1 MADVNVNIRGRD
13 DGLGEMLSSLREKVR
28 ELGTENE
35 RFNNL
40 GNFTHTEQR
49 RIVSS
54 TADDTYR
61 AEEKRI
67 RDEYNEIRRQNVA
80 DFSKV
85 EADFSSGKISSKEFE
100 EQKRRFGEAQQEAKT
115 SEEQELKKA
124 QKDMTILVRNIYREM
139 VDSKKIEREH
149 RQRDREEFGSGK
161 VANLNIEN
169 ESLKRRLEGATTQEE
184 KDRLNALILEN
195 ESRLSEM
202 DGGGIGGSTAK
213 GIMNAT
219 GMMRNAQGGN
229 ISGMVAQGGGILTEA
244 LGGLA
249 TTAGAI
255 AASVT
260 AVIGVGL
267 AGMNTASKMMENATD
282 LASLRGTGWN
292 SYQTQQALMD
302 QALEGVGGMGIDV
315 GLDVNQ
321 LMQAASGK
329 ARRTGIAGNAL
340 ERTVN
345 DAAIK
350 RAFGVDVA
358 GFDQFQRFNTTRD
371 ESSDVAL
378 DILNVLNQINRSSLK
393 EGDLATFGEKIQTT
407 QTLME
412 IQRSKR
418 DLIDTDK
425 SLRVLAGFESI
436 GLSEKGEK
444 AGTFLQQTIQGL
456 GEGGGDNAMLF
467 KYEAA
472 MRAHPELR
480 NDPLALRKFV
490 RWSSDDPEYMSEYF
504 KYMGQVTEGN
514 EMAFYDAMDATFP
527 IESLKDYELYKN
539 LSKGNTAANR
549 ILEGDQKLSGMR
561 SGTMT
566 QESAIEESSQMIGS
580 MAYGTGILKEMW
592 QESSVWMQDMFNL
605 LSGKEGINVN
615 VVKNTTGSLKIDPTK
630 TFPK

>member
-1 MADVNVNIRGRD
+1 MADVNVNIKGRD

-67 RDEYNEIRRQNVA
+67 RDEYNEIRRQNTA
-80 DFSKV
+80 DFGKA
-85 EADFSSGKISSKEFE
+85 EADFGSGKISSKEFE
-100 EQKRRFGEAQQEAKT
+100 EQKRRFGEAQQEART
-115 SEEQELKKA
+115 SEEQELKQA

-149 RQRDREEFGSGK
+149 KQRDREEFGSGK
-161 VANLNIEN
+161 AANLNIEN

-202 DGGGIGGSTAK
+202 DEGGGGSTVK

-229 ISGMVAQGGGILTEA
+229 ISGMVAQGGGILTQA

-267 AGMNTASKMMENATD
+267 AGLNTASQMMENATD

-292 SYQTQQALMD
+292 SYQTQQALMS
-302 QALEGVGGMGIDV
+302 QSMEGVGGMGIDV

-350 RAFGVDVA
+350 RTFGVDVA
-358 GFDQFQRFNTTRD
+358 GFDQFQRFNSTRD

-393 EGDLATFGEKIQTT
+393 EGDLATFGEKLQTT

-456 GEGGGDNAMLF
+456 GEGGGDNSMLF

-490 RWSSDDPEYMSEYF
+490 RWNSDDPEYMSEYF

-514 EMAFYDAMDATFP
+514 EMAFYDAMDGTFP
-527 IESLKDYELYKN
+527 IESSKDYELYKN
-539 LSKGNTAANR
+539 LAKGNTAANR

-580 MAYGTGILKEMW
+580 MAYGTGVLKEMW

-605 LSGKEGINVN
+605 LSGKEGINVS

-630 TFPK
+630 TLPK